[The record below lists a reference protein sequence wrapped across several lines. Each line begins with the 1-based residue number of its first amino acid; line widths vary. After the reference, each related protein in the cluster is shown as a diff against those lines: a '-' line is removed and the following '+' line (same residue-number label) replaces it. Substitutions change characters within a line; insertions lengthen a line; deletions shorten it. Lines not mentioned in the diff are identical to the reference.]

1 MDSGRIFQGRP
12 FGGCAILWSSNSKCV
27 VTPIETHNSRVCAV
41 TLKIS
46 DKKFLLVNVYMPTD
60 TIHDIDNRI
69 EYDNVLSSLSAIAI
83 DCAPDAVMFG
93 GDFNT
98 DFSRSE
104 SLHTISLINF
114 LPDESL
120 FEPANEIDYSFDS
133 MATDDRSFIDHFF
146 LSSNLDNSVLSYG
159 VSHDGSNLSDHSPIF
174 VKLNIE
180 IEQLSPKNCDQN
192 VAKLCFMAKSQ
203 C

>member
-1 MDSGRIFQGRP
+1 MDHIKLLCSMHQFVFLQEHWLISENLGVFENYIPDISYHAISAMDSGLIFQGRP

-41 TLKIS
+41 TV
-46 DKKFLLVNVYMPTD
+46 KKFLLVNVCMPTD

-83 DCAPDAVMFG
+83 DCAPDAVIFG

-120 FEPANEIDYSFDS
+120 FEPANEIDFFES
-133 MATDDRSFIDHFF
+133 MTD
-146 LSSNLDNSVLSYG
+146 LS
-159 VSHDGSNLSDHSPIF
+159 
-174 VKLNIE
+174 
-180 IEQLSPKNCDQN
+180 
-192 VAKLCFMAKSQ
+192 
-203 C
+203 